1 MRASSL
7 LLLTEKL
14 SAPRAPLQQAPDYQV
29 IKIGIKVLEL
39 IALDIDGKYA

>member
-7 LLLTEKL
+7 LLL
-14 SAPRAPLQQAPDYQV
+14 SARRGRLYSKHPNYQV